1 MKQGKTTASFRS
13 AIIIADSF
21 AFARITNIFRIS
33 NIII

>member
-1 MKQGKTTASFRS
+1 MKKGMTAAFFQS

-21 AFARITNIFRIS
+21 AIARINNIFRIS